1 MEINQIAYRH
11 RLNCGIPGILLSSD
25 QLIQILRQS
34 GCIVKSYRDGW
45 DELSQYDDLAA
56 KTRGATAMSCL
67 LDDIPHVYYSALASE
82 SRLRFALSHELGHVI
97 QGHIWRDKQ
106 EAEHETDANQFALAF
121 LAPICYLSTLHISS
135 VQDIQEITGLETE
148 KCEILFGR
156 LLDYEKTPKEFSATE
171 KSLVDLLSPPKPK
184 NKSLL
189 EYVSGNITGVIVVA
203 MCCIVFVI
211 VGVIKLCKDTPVS
224 DPSPSIPQS
233 ITQVDPDTLL
243 SSAPDSKASYTES
256 ANESSTVP
264 ASELKVYA
272 TPSGKKYHLEDCQ
285 YLKGKENLREMTIS
299 EAKQAGLTPCSVC
312 NPDEN

>member
-211 VGVIKLCKDTPVS
+211 VGVINCARILPY
-224 DPSPSIPQS
+224 PIHP
-233 ITQVDPDTLL
+233 
-243 SSAPDSKASYTES
+243 
-256 ANESSTVP
+256 P
-264 ASELKVYA
+264 AF
-272 TPSGKKYHLEDCQ
+272 HNQ
-285 YLKGKENLREMTIS
+285 
-299 EAKQAGLTPCSVC
+299 
-312 NPDEN
+312 

>member
-67 LDDIPHVYYSALASE
+67 LDDIPHVYYNALAPE
-82 SRLRFALSHELGHVI
+82 PRLRFALSHELGHVI
-97 QGHIWRDKQ
+97 QGHIWRETQ
-106 EAEHETDANQFALAF
+106 EAHHETDANQFALAF
-121 LAPICYLSTLHISS
+121 LAPLCYLSTLHIGC
-135 VQDIQEITGLETE
+135 VQDIQDATGLESE

-156 LLDYEKTPKEFSATE
+156 LTDYEKTPKEFSATE
-171 KSLVDLLSPPKPK
+171 KSLVDLLSPPNQKK
-184 NKSLL
+184 KSLR

-203 MCCIVFVI
+203 MCCVVFTI
-211 VGVIKLCKDTPVS
+211 VGVIKLSKDTPVS
-224 DPSPSIPQS
+224 DPSPIIPQS

-243 SSAPDSKASYTES
+243 SSVPESKASSTES

-264 ASELKVYA
+264 TGELKVYI
-272 TPSGKKYHLEDCQ
+272 TPSGKKYHLADCQ
-285 YLKGKENLREMTIS
+285 YLKGKDNLQEMTID
-299 EAKQAGLTPCSVC
+299 EAIKENFSPCNVC
-312 NPDEN
+312 NPDEK